1 MDRTPLFTI
10 DRREKKLLGVCS
22 GLGKKFG
29 IDPTVIRIGVIAAA
43 ILLSFKWILL
53 AYVAAALL
61 GGAAKRTSIG
71 RGRTSEFDRMGET
84 PRRGSMRDAREHLD
98 TTDRK
103 MMSVD
108 HHLNTPQNDELARQ
122 IEALRRGEEIK

>member
-22 GLGKKFG
+22 GLGKQFG
-29 IDPTVIRIGVIAAA
+29 IDPTIIRIGVVAAA

-61 GGAAKRTSIG
+61 GGAAKRTGIG
-71 RGRTSEFDRMGET
+71 RRGTSEFDRMGET
-84 PRRGSMRDAREHLD
+84 PRRGSMRDVREHLD

-103 MMSVD
+103 LMSID
-108 HHLNTPQNDELARQ
+108 QHLTTPQNDELARQ

>member
-22 GLGKKFG
+22 GLGKQFG
-29 IDPTVIRIGVIAAA
+29 IDPTIIRIGVVAAA

-61 GGAAKRTSIG
+61 GGAAKRTGIG
-71 RGRTSEFDRMGET
+71 RRGTSEFDRMGET
-84 PRRGSMRDAREHLD
+84 PRRGSMRDVREHLD

-103 MMSVD
+103 LMSID
-108 HHLNTPQNDELARQ
+108 KHLNTPQNDELARQ

>member
-71 RGRTSEFDRMGET
+71 RGRTSEFDRMGEA
-84 PRRGSMRDAREHLD
+84 PRRESMRDAREHLD

>member
-22 GLGKKFG
+22 GLGKQFG
-29 IDPTVIRIGVIAAA
+29 IDPTIIRIGVVAAA

-61 GGAAKRTSIG
+61 GGAAKRTGIG
-71 RGRTSEFDRMGET
+71 RRGTSEFDRMGET
-84 PRRGSMRDAREHLD
+84 PRRGSMRDVREHLD

-103 MMSVD
+103 LMSID
-108 HHLNTPQNDELARQ
+108 QHLNTPQNDELARQ